1 VSLQQPPA
9 LEITMR
15 TLFVI
20 AIVLATTSPVLA
32 DSIRDNYQ
40 HSTAV
45 AISLTAPTRAN
56 SRDTSEGTLKV
67 SSRGNEVFFKWSD
80 DGYVC
85 KLTGK
90 LSGSTIRFYAGQSCT
105 IDDEDTDSSFK
116 LSLVA
121 GSGTVDDDGE
131 LDLQMSWKIKGSM
144 QGVAVAGAAN
154 QRTTA
159 VPF

>member
-1 VSLQQPPA
+1 
-9 LEITMR
+9 MR
-15 TLFVI
+15 TFLLT
-20 AIVLATTSPVLA
+20 ALGLAVASPVFA

-45 AISLTAPTRAN
+45 AISLTSP
-56 SRDTSEGTLKV
+56 SRVDSRETSSGTLRVKA
-67 SSRGNEVFFKWSD
+67 RGREVFFTWSD

-85 KLTGK
+85 T
-90 LSGSTIRFYAGQSCT
+90 LSGKVTGNQIRFYAGQSCT
-105 IDDEDTDSSFK
+105 MDDPDSDASFK

-131 LDLQMSWKIKGSM
+131 LDLSMQWKIKGSAS
-144 QGVAVAGAAN
+144 GVAVSGAAN

-159 VPF
+159 VPL